1 MKRFLAAIAA
11 ASGVI
16 ASGCSTAPDDK
27 EPAVRTEIIR
37 PAVPAS
43 ARQPCPAP
51 VTLPDR
57 DVTEAEA
64 TGFWGRDRAS
74 LRQCESRR
82 AAAIAAIDGTTP

>member
-1 MKRFLAAIAA
+1 M
-11 ASGVI
+11 
-16 ASGCSTAPDDK
+16 
-27 EPAVRTEIIR
+27 RTELILPVA
-37 PAVPAS
+37 PAT

-57 DVTEAEA
+57 DITEAEA
-64 TGFWGRDRAS
+64 TGFWGRDRAA

>member
-1 MKRFLAAIAA
+1 M
-11 ASGVI
+11 
-16 ASGCSTAPDDK
+16 
-27 EPAVRTEIIR
+27 RTELIF
-37 PAVPAS
+37 PAAPAS
-43 ARQPCPAP
+43 ARQPCAAP

-64 TGFWGRDRAS
+64 TGLWGRDRAN